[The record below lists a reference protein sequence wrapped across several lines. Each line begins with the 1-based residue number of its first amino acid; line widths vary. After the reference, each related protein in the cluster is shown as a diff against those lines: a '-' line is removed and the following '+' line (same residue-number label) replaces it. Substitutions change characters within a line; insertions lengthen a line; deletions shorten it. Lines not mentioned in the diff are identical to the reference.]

1 MVKYLERH
9 CAFPGTPRGGG
20 CHVEES
26 KALPGRCLPSPHI
39 SVAQQQKTG
48 NFKVAIG
55 SRPLQWS
62 ALTEEKQKNQLAQ
75 TECRFVKK

>member
-1 MVKYLERH
+1 MVKDLESH

-48 NFKVAIG
+48 NFKVAIAN
-55 SRPLQWS
+55 RPMQWS
-62 ALTEEKQKNQLAQ
+62 VLTEEKKKNQLAA
-75 TECRFVKK
+75 

>member
-39 SVAQQQKTG
+39 SVAAADGLLVTNTYGELDKMLK
-48 NFKVAIG
+48 NYIWFWFCYNAIHK
-55 SRPLQWS
+55 
-62 ALTEEKQKNQLAQ
+62 EKR
-75 TECRFVKK
+75 E